1 MILSHCTPNR
11 SILARAS
18 IFSEDREQALRYG
31 SDMTTDLNHKFRA
44 DDQSEH
50 DPFFWAF
57 SAALAGASEDWGGLP
72 NI

>member
-1 MILSHCTPNR
+1 
-11 SILARAS
+11 
-18 IFSEDREQALRYG
+18 
-31 SDMTTDLNHKFRA
+31 MTTDLNHKFRA
-44 DDQSEH
+44 DDQFEH